1 MIYRMAIRILD
12 ELKTLKSD
20 IDETAVRRII
30 MDYFDEMGI
39 PEEEISRRTNAAV
52 DLERVIRN
60 LFLLA
65 LAAEVTREELINR
78 LISEYS
84 QIVLEYGYRPNY
96 AHIERVAEDVID
108 HTLEKIDVEFITSE
122 DRSIMIAENEINNVG
137 NNDEYLEAKENG
149 KTTKTWHTMNDNKV
163 RDTHVVMDGVTI
175 GIDEFFHV
183 GEAEM
188 LYPLDEEN
196 AYDHPEET
204 NNCRCSVTY
213 D

>member
-1 MIYRMAIRILD
+1 MAIRIID
-12 ELKTLKSD
+12 ELKTIKSE
-20 IDETAVRRII
+20 IDELSVRKII

-52 DLERVIRN
+52 DLERVFRN
-60 LFLLA
+60 LFLLS
-65 LAAEVTREELINR
+65 LAGEVTREELINR

-84 QIVLEYGYRPNY
+84 QIVLSYGYRPNY
-96 AHIERVAEDVID
+96 AHIERVAEDVIE
-108 HTLEKIDVEFITSE
+108 HTLEKIDTEYMTSE
-122 DRSIMIAENEINNVG
+122 GRAINIAENEINNVG

-149 KTTKTWHTMNDNKV
+149 KTTKTWHTLRDNKV
-163 RDTHVVMDGVTI
+163 RDTHVVMDEVTI
-175 GIDEFFHV
+175 GIDEFFQV

-204 NNCRCSVTY
+204 NNCRCWTTY
-213 D
+213 E